1 MLCEDVLWLLFDAIP
16 GVDDTDRTAVSYAYY
31 PAGTSLKNLEHW
43 EQEVNS
49 GNFQSFDY
57 GKKENQKVYGQ
68 ATPPL
73 YDLTKMSKVPIGMF
87 TGTQDELADPT
98 DVAWLKTQIPE

>member
-1 MLCEDVLWLLFDAIP
+1 MAKLHLEVALKFLGVYEILPRIWLVSETAEWICGDFKMLCEDVLWLLFDAIP

-49 GNFQSFDY
+49 GNF
-57 GKKENQKVYGQ
+57 
-68 ATPPL
+68 
-73 YDLTKMSKVPIGMF
+73 
-87 TGTQDELADPT
+87 
-98 DVAWLKTQIPE
+98 